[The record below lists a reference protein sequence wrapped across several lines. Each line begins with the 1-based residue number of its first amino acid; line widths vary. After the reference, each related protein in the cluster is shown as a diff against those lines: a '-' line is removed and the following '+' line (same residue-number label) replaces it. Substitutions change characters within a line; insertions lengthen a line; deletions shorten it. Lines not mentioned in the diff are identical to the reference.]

1 MATSSSESRAAVL
14 SIGTELTRGE
24 IENTNQTWLATGL
37 TELGASVT
45 ALDTVADVPTDIC
58 EALARL
64 AARHH
69 LIVCTGGLGP
79 TTDDLTSHSVATLLG
94 APLER
99 DAATVKHLTELFA
112 RWGREVSA
120 SNLSQA
126 DFPRG
131 ATVLPNPVGTAPGF
145 AVSIGAA
152 RAFFMPG
159 VPREMKRMFR
169 DHVAPFVRSL
179 TPGVHLAQVRLRSF
193 GLAESQANDLVAG
206 VEQAHQVTLGYRA
219 HFPEIEV
226 KVLARRDALSAA
238 EEAAGTAAREV
249 RRRLGRAVYGE
260 GSAALPQVV
269 GERLDAL
276 GLQLVTAESC
286 TGGLIAQLVT
296 ETPGAS
302 AYFAASAVTYS
313 NESKQRLLGVR
324 AETLAAHGAV
334 SEEVA
339 REMALGALTH
349 LSGDVSIAV
358 TGVAGPGGGTE
369 AKPVGLVHYAVALTN
384 SAMQRLTR
392 DAKAEGAPSAETE
405 DSERAARASA
415 DTEAP
420 VVRTAHRVFRGGRAD
435 VRRIAAWAALNLL
448 RKMLDEHAAEAAEHS
463 ALTEHS
469 TLTEHSADA
478 GASAERSGSAGLA
491 KRSKASEEAE

>member
-1 MATSSSESRAAVL
+1 MDTFDSETRAAVL

-24 IENTNQTWLATGL
+24 IENTNQTWLATEL
-37 TELGASVT
+37 TALGVSVT

-94 APLER
+94 VPLER
-99 DAATVKHLTELFA
+99 DAATVTHLTELFA

-145 AVSIGAA
+145 AVSIGQT

-159 VPREMKRMFR
+159 VPREMKRMFH
-169 DHVAPFVRSL
+169 DHVAPFVRGL

-193 GLAESQANDLVAG
+193 GLPESQVNDLLAG
-206 VEQAHQVTLGYRA
+206 VEEAHQVTLGYRA

-226 KVLARRDALSAA
+226 KVLARRDAASAA
-238 EEAAGTAAREV
+238 EEAAETAAREV
-249 RRRLGRAVYGE
+249 TRRLGRAMYGE

-269 GERLDAL
+269 GERLGAL

-286 TGGLIAQLVT
+286 TGGLISQLIT
-296 ETPGAS
+296 EAPGAS
-302 AYFAASAVTYS
+302 AYFTASAVTYS

-349 LSGDVSIAV
+349 LNGDVSIAV

-384 SAMQRLTR
+384 RAMQRLTR
-392 DAKAEGAPSAETE
+392 DAKTNDAGRATQQDAEDASGQETDDAQRTAREDAETG
-405 DSERAARASA
+405 
-415 DTEAP
+415 AP

-448 RKMLDEHAAEAAEHS
+448 RKLLDEHAADA
-463 ALTEHS
+463 TEHG
-469 TLTEHSADA
+469 ADA
-478 GASAERSGSAGLA
+478 ETSTERSRSGSLAGHL
-491 KRSKASEEAE
+491 KE